1 MTVGRGAWKRV
12 VGGTWTAIV
21 EPPDG
26 TKRANWHVALN
37 TIVDDG
43 FERKIVREHMTF
55 GRAGRGEF
63 GTYFIGD
70 ARKPAATERSARPPT
85 VVADR
90 GSSGPV
96 LDGSPIW
103 TPALS
108 GGIVLST
115 RGGDLELPLGQDVA
129 IGCTG
134 HDAIA
139 SSCTSRDADVYGRGR
154 GRTRGLRPFTELPR

>member
-12 VGGTWTAIV
+12 VGRTWTAIV
-21 EPPDG
+21 EPPG
-26 TKRANWHVALN
+26 GIKRANWHVALN
-37 TIVDDG
+37 TIVDDDG
-43 FERKIVREHMTF
+43 FERKIVRESMTS

-70 ARKPAATERSARPPT
+70 AQRDLRPWLP
-85 VVADR
+85 DR

-103 TPALS
+103 TPALN

-115 RGGDLELPLGQDVA
+115 RGGDLELPLGPDVA

-134 HDAIA
+134 HDASA
-139 SSCTSRDADVYGRGR
+139 SSCTSRRR
-154 GRTRGLRPFTELPR
+154 

>member
-1 MTVGRGAWKRV
+1 MSVGRGAWKRV
-12 VGGTWTAIV
+12 VGRTWTAIV
-21 EPPDG
+21 EPPG
-26 TKRANWHVALN
+26 GIKRANWHVAFN
-37 TIVDDG
+37 TIVDDDG
-43 FERKIVREHMTF
+43 FERKIVRENVTS

-70 ARKPAATERSARPPT
+70 AQRDLRPWLP
-85 VVADR
+85 DR

-103 TPALS
+103 TPALN

-134 HDAIA
+134 HDASA
-139 SSCTSRDADVYGRGR
+139 SSCTSRRR
-154 GRTRGLRPFTELPR
+154 